1 MTDCKD
7 IERVIS
13 TDKSWYKK
21 IWSLDIKNMSWV
33 EETGRQVDFI
43 WEALGLTGRER
54 VLDLACGFGRHALE
68 LARRGC
74 EVVGV
79 DITCDYVDDA
89 NESAKRENLNAR
101 FFAGDIRD
109 CAYREEFDV
118 VLNLADGAIG
128 YLENDGE
135 NEKIFRVAVA
145 ALKSK
150 GKHLIDIC
158 NGGYARKHFPKRHWV
173 AGSNSISLADFDW
186 DEGRSLMYYGGLELE
201 YGKELSRP
209 LAVQCNPTRLYRID
223 ELRGIYRTLG
233 MDVVAYY
240 GDFKAS
246 VQGSDDVF
254 QIQVIAQKD

>member
-1 MTDCKD
+1 MTECND

-13 TDKSWYKK
+13 TDESWYKK
-21 IWSLDIKNMSWV
+21 IWSMDIKNMSWV
-33 EETGRQVDFI
+33 EDTARQVDFI
-43 WEALGLTGRER
+43 WESLGLTGHER

-79 DITCDYVDDA
+79 DITSDYVDDA
-89 NESAKRENLNAR
+89 NASAKRESLNAR
-101 FFAGDIRD
+101 FFARDIRD
-109 CAYREEFDV
+109 CAYHEEFDV

-135 NEKIFRVAVA
+135 NEKIFRVAAA
-145 ALKSK
+145 ALKAK

-186 DEGRSLMYYGGLELE
+186 DDSRSFMYYGGLELE

-209 LAVQCNPTRLYRID
+209 LTVQCNPTRLYRVD
-223 ELRGIYRTLG
+223 ELRDMYRSLGIGLIG
-233 MDVVAYY
+233 YY
-240 GDFKAS
+240 GDYKTS
-246 VQGSDDVF
+246 VQGSDVVF
-254 QIQVIAQKD
+254 QIAVIAQTD

>member
-1 MTDCKD
+1 MTDCND

-21 IWSLDIKNMSWV
+21 IWTLDIKNMSWV
-33 EETGRQVDFI
+33 EDTARQVDFI
-43 WEALGLTGRER
+43 WEVLGLTGRER
-54 VLDLACGFGRHALE
+54 VLDLACGFGRHSLE

-74 EVVGV
+74 EVIGI
-79 DITCDYVDDA
+79 DITSDYVDDA
-89 NESAKRENLNAR
+89 NASAKRENLNAR
-101 FFAGDIRD
+101 FFMGDIRD
-109 CAYREEFDV
+109 CAYHEEFDV

-135 NEKIFRVAVA
+135 NEKIFQVA
-145 ALKSK
+145 ASALKAK

-158 NGGYARKHFPKRHWV
+158 NGGYARKYFPKRHWV
-173 AGSNSISLADFDW
+173 AGSKMISLADFDW
-186 DEGRSLMYYGGLELE
+186 DDSRSLMYYGGLELE

-209 LAVQCNPTRLYRID
+209 LTVQSDPIRLYHID
-223 ELRGIYRTLG
+223 ELRDMYRSLG
-233 MDVVAYY
+233 MGIVGYH
-240 GDFKAS
+240 GDYKTS